1 MDSRPARSECPAHD
15 GREAAAGWGTE
26 MARAKT
32 WDGWLPG
39 LQTLRAYELAWLRRD
54 VLAGVVLAAF
64 LVPVG
69 VAYAAASGVPAIN
82 GLYATIA
89 GLVAYAVFGPSRILV
104 YGPDSALAA
113 IILSTILPLSG
124 GDPMRAVALAGAMA
138 LVSGVV
144 CVAAG
149 LVKLG
154 FLTELLSKPI
164 RYGYMN
170 GIALAVMISQLP
182 KLFDLKIE
190 SSGPLRD
197 LWTIGQQVAAGEAN
211 QAATLLGAGTLVV
224 LLAFK
229 RFKRIPVVL
238 IAVAGATVISAW
250 LGLAANAGVKVL
262 GEIPQGLPSP
272 VIPLIGADDVVPVVI
287 GGIACAIM
295 AFADT
300 SVLSRSY
307 AARLGQ
313 KVDPNQEMVAL
324 GAVNLAAGLFQGFPQ
339 SSSSSRT
346 PVAEAAGAKTQLTG
360 VVGAAVVALLLV
372 AAPRL
377 LQDLPSAALAA
388 VVIAAVIGLFEFADL
403 GRIWRIQR
411 WEFWLSVACTVGVLV
426 FGAIQGIMIALAIAI
441 AEFLWDGWR
450 PPTAVLG
457 RVDGKRGFHDVAR
470 YPEARLI
477 PGLVLFRWS
486 APLFFAN
493 AELFNTEV
501 QKAVAASPGPVKRI
515 IVTAEPV
522 TSIDVTANDALLELA
537 RSLRAQG
544 IELCFAELKDRVKD
558 KLARFGSLA
567 ELGESNFFETVGAA
581 ADAYLEAHA
590 VAWTKDLPPA
600 SG

>member
-1 MDSRPARSECPAHD
+1 MAEAR
-15 GREAAAGWGTE
+15 G
-26 MARAKT
+26 

-39 LQTLRAYELAWLRRD
+39 VQTLRHYELAWLRRD
-54 VLAGVVLAAF
+54 VLAGIVLAAF

-69 VAYAAASGVPAIN
+69 VAYAAASGVPAIF

-89 GLVAYAVFGPSRILV
+89 GLVTYAVFGPSRILV

-113 IILSTILPLSG
+113 IILGTIGPLSG
-124 GDPMRAVALAGAMA
+124 GDPARAVALAGAMA
-138 LVSGVV
+138 LVSGVT

-149 LVKLG
+149 LVRLG

-182 KLFDLKIE
+182 KMFDLKIE
-190 SSGPLRD
+190 NSGPLRD
-197 LWTIGQQVAAGEAN
+197 LWAIGQKVAAGEAN

-224 LLAFK
+224 LLVFK

-250 LGLAANAGVKVL
+250 LGLAQNAGVKVL

-272 VIPLIGADDVVPVVI
+272 VIPLIGADDLWPVVI

-372 AAPRL
+372 AAPKL

-388 VVIAAVIGLFEFADL
+388 VVIAAVLGLFEFADL

-411 WEFWLSVACTVGVLV
+411 WEFWLAVACTVGVLV

-441 AEFLWDGWR
+441 GEFLWDGWR

-457 RVDGKRGFHDVAR
+457 RVDGKHGFHDVAR
-470 YPEARLI
+470 YPEARLV

-493 AELFNTEV
+493 AELFNSEL
-501 QKAVAASPGPVKRI
+501 QAAIAGSPAPVRRV

-522 TSIDVTANDALLELA
+522 TSVDVTANDALVELKHA
-537 RSLRAQG
+537 LTAQG

-558 KLARFGSLA
+558 KLARFGSLG
-567 ELGESNFFETVGAA
+567 ELGEANFFETVGSAV
-581 ADAYLEAHA
+581 DAYLEAHD
-590 VAWTKDLPPA
+590 VAWIKDPPPA
-600 SG
+600 AG

>member
-1 MDSRPARSECPAHD
+1 MAD
-15 GREAAAGWGTE
+15 G
-26 MARAKT
+26 KT
-32 WDGWLPG
+32 WDDWLPG
-39 LQTLRAYELAWLRRD
+39 LQTLRHYETAWLRND
-54 VLAGVVLAAF
+54 VLAGLVLAAF

-69 VAYAAASGVPAIN
+69 VAYAAASGVPAIY

-89 GLVAYAVFGPSRILV
+89 GLIAYAIFGPSRILV

-113 IILSTILPLSG
+113 IILGTIGPLSG
-124 GDPMRAVALAGAMA
+124 GDPARAVALAGAMA
-138 LVSGVV
+138 LVSGVT

-182 KLFDLKIE
+182 KMFDLKIE
-190 SSGPLRD
+190 STGPLRD
-197 LWTIGQQVAAGEAN
+197 LWAVGQKIAAGEAN
-211 QAATLLGAGTLVV
+211 QAAALLGLATLAV
-224 LLAFK
+224 LLVFK
-229 RFKRIPVVL
+229 RVKRIPVVL
-238 IAVAGATVISAW
+238 IAVAGATMISAW
-250 LGLAANAGVKVL
+250 LGLAESAGVKVL

-272 VIPLIGADDVVPVVI
+272 VIPLIGAADVGPVVV

-360 VVGAAVVALLLV
+360 VVGAGVVALLLV
-372 AAPRL
+372 AAPTL

-426 FGAIQGIMIALAIAI
+426 FGAVQGIMIALAIAI

-457 RVDGKRGFHDVAR
+457 RVDGKQGFHDVAR
-470 YPEARLI
+470 YPEARLV

-493 AELFNTEV
+493 AELFSTEV
-501 QKAVAASPGPVKRI
+501 RAAIASAPKPVKRL

-522 TSIDVTANDALLELA
+522 TSVDVTANDALVELKHT
-537 RSLRAQG
+537 LTAQG

-558 KLARFGSLA
+558 KLARFGSLP
-567 ELGESNFFETVGAA
+567 ELGEENFFETVGSAV
-581 ADAYLEAHA
+581 DAYIETHQIEWVKDPPLA
-590 VAWTKDLPPA
+590 VAR
-600 SG
+600 

>member
-1 MDSRPARSECPAHD
+1 MADA
-15 GREAAAGWGTE
+15 EATMSGGA
-26 MARAKT
+26 
-32 WDGWLPG
+32 GWLPG
-39 LQTLRAYELAWLRRD
+39 WQTLRHYQLAWLRSD
-54 VLAGVVLAAF
+54 VLAGLALSAF

-69 VAYAAASGVPAIN
+69 IAYAIASGVPAIF

-89 GLVAYAVFGPSRILV
+89 GLLAYAVFGPSRILV

-113 IILSTILPLSG
+113 IILGTVAPLSG
-124 GDPMRAVALAGAMA
+124 GDPARAVALAGAMA
-138 LVSGVV
+138 LVSGVA
-144 CVAAG
+144 CVLGG
-149 LVKLG
+149 LVRLG

-164 RYGYMN
+164 RYGYLN
-170 GIALAVMISQLP
+170 GIALTVMISQLP
-182 KLFDLKIE
+182 KLFQIE
-190 SSGPLRD
+190 VDKSGPLREI
-197 LWTIGQQVAAGEAN
+197 WAIGGAVVAGEAN
-211 QAATLLGAGTLVV
+211 RAATALGLATLAV
-224 LLAFK
+224 LLAFG

-238 IAVAGATVISAW
+238 LAVAAATLASDW
-250 LGLAANAGVKVL
+250 LGLAASEGVKVL
-262 GEIPQGLPSP
+262 GAIPQGLPSP
-272 VIPLIGADDVVPVVI
+272 TLPLIGVEDLGPVVI
-287 GGIACAIM
+287 GGLACALL

-307 AARLGQ
+307 AARLKQ
-313 KVDPNQEMVAL
+313 KVDPNQEMIAL

-339 SSSSSRT
+339 SSSASRT

-377 LQDLPSAALAA
+377 LENLPNAALAA

-426 FGAIQGIMIALAIAI
+426 FGAIQGIMSALAIAL

-457 RVDGKRGFHDVAR
+457 RVDGKHGFHDITR
-470 YPEARLI
+470 YPEARLV
-477 PGLVLFRWS
+477 PGLVLFRLS

-493 AELFNTEV
+493 AELFSVEV
-501 QKAVAASPGPVKRI
+501 QKAIAASPKPVKRV

-522 TSIDVTANDALLELA
+522 TSIDVTANDTLVELV
-537 RSLRAQG
+537 RTLKAQG

-558 KLARFGSLA
+558 KLARFGSLP
-567 ELGESNFFETVGAA
+567 EIGEENFSETIGQAV
-581 ADAYLEAHA
+581 DAYLEAHG
-590 VAWTKDLPPA
+590 VEWVKDPP
-600 SG
+600 GVG

>member
-1 MDSRPARSECPAHD
+1 
-15 GREAAAGWGTE
+15 
-26 MARAKT
+26 MADAKA
-32 WDGWLPG
+32 WEDWLPG
-39 LQTLRAYELAWLRRD
+39 VQTLRRYELAWLRND
-54 VLAGVVLAAF
+54 VLAGLVLAAF

-89 GLVAYAVFGPSRILV
+89 GLLAYALFGPSRILV

-113 IILSTILPLSG
+113 IILGTIGPLSG
-124 GDPMRAVALAGAMA
+124 GDPARAVVLAGAMA
-138 LVSGVV
+138 LVSGVT

-170 GIALAVMISQLP
+170 GIALTVMISQLP
-182 KLFDLKIE
+182 KLFDFKID

-197 LWTIGQQVAAGEAN
+197 LWAIAQKVAAGEAN
-211 QAATLLGAGTLVV
+211 EAATLLGLATLAV

-229 RFKRIPVVL
+229 RFRRIPVVL
-238 IAVAGATVISAW
+238 IAVAGATVVSAW
-250 LGLAANAGVKVL
+250 LGLAANEGVKVL
-262 GEIPQGLPSP
+262 GQIPQGLPLP
-272 VIPLIGADDVVPVVI
+272 AVPLIGRADLGPVVI
-287 GGIACAIM
+287 GGVACAIM

-339 SSSSSRT
+339 SSSASRT

-360 VVGAAVVALLLV
+360 VVGAGVVALLLV

-377 LQDLPSAALAA
+377 LQDLPNAALAA
-388 VVIAAVIGLFEFADL
+388 VVIAAVLGLFEFTDL

-426 FGAIQGIMIALAIAI
+426 FGAIQGIMIALAIAL

-450 PPTAVLG
+450 PPVAVLG
-457 RVDGKRGFHDVAR
+457 RVDGKHGFHDVAR
-470 YPEARLI
+470 YPEARRV

-493 AELFNTEV
+493 AELFSSEV
-501 QKAVAASPGPVKRI
+501 LKAIDEAPGPVSRV

-522 TSIDVTANDALLELA
+522 TSVDVTAADVVADLDDTLHA
-537 RSLRAQG
+537 AG
-544 IELCFAELKDRVKD
+544 TELCFAEMKDPVKD
-558 KLARFGSLA
+558 KLKRFGLFSRLGA
-567 ELGESNFFETVGAA
+567 EGFFATIDE
-581 ADAYLEAHA
+581 A
-590 VAWTKDLPPA
+590 VAA
-600 SG
+600 YRSGRAAR

>member
-1 MDSRPARSECPAHD
+1 MAEAR
-15 GREAAAGWGTE
+15 
-26 MARAKT
+26 T
-32 WDGWLPG
+32 WDAWLPG
-39 LQTLRAYELAWLRRD
+39 LQTLRRYELAWLRRD

-69 VAYAAASGVPAIN
+69 IAYAVASGVPPIY

-89 GLVAYAVFGPSRILV
+89 GLLAYAAFGPSRILV

-113 IILSTILPLSG
+113 IILGTILPLSG
-124 GDPMRAVALAGAMA
+124 GDPARAVALAGAMA
-138 LVSGVV
+138 LVAGAV

-149 LVKLG
+149 LVRLG

-164 RYGYMN
+164 RYGYLN
-170 GIALAVMISQLP
+170 GIALTVLISQLP
-182 KLFDLKIE
+182 KLFQIE
-190 SSGPLRD
+190 IDSSGPLREISA
-197 LWTIGQQVAAGEAN
+197 IGRAVFAGEPNWTGFAI
-211 QAATLLGAGTLVV
+211 GAGTLFV
-224 LLAFK
+224 LLAFG

-238 IAVAGATVISAW
+238 IAVAGATVISGW
-250 LGLAANAGVKVL
+250 LGLAGTAGVKVL
-262 GEIPQGLPSP
+262 GEIPQGLPSLA
-272 VIPLIGADDVVPVVI
+272 IPLIGAQDLVPVVI
-287 GGIACAIM
+287 GGVACAIV

-324 GAVNLAAGLFQGFPQ
+324 GTVNLAAGLFQGFPL

-346 PVAEAAGAKTQLTG
+346 PVAETAGAKTQLTN
-360 VVGAAVVALLLV
+360 VIGAAVVAVLLV
-372 AAPRL
+372 AAPTL
-377 LQDLPSAALAA
+377 LQHLPNAALAA

-411 WEFWLSVACTVGVLV
+411 WEFWLSVACTVGVVV
-426 FGAIQGIMIALAIAI
+426 FGAIPGIMIALAIAI

-470 YPEARLI
+470 YPEARLV

-493 AELFNTEV
+493 AELFST
-501 QKAVAASPGPVKRI
+501 AVHEAIDAAPKPVRRM

-522 TSIDVTANDALLELA
+522 TSIDVTANDSLIELV

-558 KLARFGSLA
+558 KLARFGSLP
-567 ELGESNFFETVGAA
+567 EIGEENFFETVGAA
-581 ADAYLEAHA
+581 VDAYLEAHG
-590 VAWTKDLPPA
+590 VAWEKDPP
-600 SG
+600 GVV

>member
-1 MDSRPARSECPAHD
+1 
-15 GREAAAGWGTE
+15 
-26 MARAKT
+26 MADAKA
-32 WDGWLPG
+32 WDDWLPG
-39 LQTLRAYELAWLRRD
+39 LQTLRRYELAWLRRD

-69 VAYAAASGVPAIN
+69 VAYAAASGVPAIY

-113 IILSTILPLSG
+113 IILATILPLSG

-197 LWTIGQQVAAGEAN
+197 LWAVGQQVAAGEAN

-250 LGLAANAGVKVL
+250 LGLAANEGVKVL

-272 VIPLIGADDVVPVVI
+272 VIPLIRPDDVVPVVV

-360 VVGAAVVALLLV
+360 VVGAAVVAVLLV

-377 LQDLPSAALAA
+377 LQDLPNAALAA
-388 VVIAAVIGLFEFADL
+388 VVIAAVIGLFEFTDL

-426 FGAIQGIMIALAIAI
+426 FGAIEGIMIALAIAI
-441 AEFLWDGWR
+441 GEFLWDGWR

-457 RVDGKRGFHDVAR
+457 RVDGKHGFHDVAR
-470 YPEARLI
+470 YPEARRV

-493 AELFNTEV
+493 AELFNTEL
-501 QKAVAASPGPVKRI
+501 QAAIAASPAPVKRV

-522 TSIDVTANDALLELA
+522 TSIDVTANDALVELKQ
-537 RSLRAQG
+537 SLTAQG

-567 ELGESNFFETVGAA
+567 ELGEENFFDAVGEAV
-581 ADAYLEAHA
+581 DAYLEAHG
-590 VAWTKDLPPA
+590 VDWVKDPPPA
-600 SG
+600 

>member
-1 MDSRPARSECPAHD
+1 
-15 GREAAAGWGTE
+15 
-26 MARAKT
+26 MADTKA

-39 LQTLRAYELAWLRRD
+39 LQMLRGYEIAWLRSD
-54 VLAGVVLAAF
+54 ALAGLALAAF

-69 VAYAAASGVPAIN
+69 IAYAVASGVPAIF

-89 GLVAYAVFGPSRILV
+89 GLLAYAVFGPSRILV

-113 IILSTILPLSG
+113 IILGTVLPLSA
-124 GDPMRAVALAGAMA
+124 GDPARAVALAGAMA
-138 LVSGVV
+138 LVAGLA
-144 CVAAG
+144 CVIGG

-164 RYGYMN
+164 RYGYLN
-170 GIALAVMISQLP
+170 GIALTVLISQLP
-182 KLFDLKIE
+182 KLFQLDIE
-190 SSGPLRD
+190 GSGPLREI
-197 LWTIGQQVAAGEAN
+197 WEIGKAVAAGEAN
-211 QAATLLGAGTLVV
+211 VAASVLGAGTLVV
-224 LLAFK
+224 LLAFG

-238 IAVAGATVISAW
+238 IAVAGATAISDW
-250 LGLAANAGVKVL
+250 LQLGERAGVKIL
-262 GEIPQGLPSP
+262 GAIPQGLPSFSL
-272 VIPLIGADDVVPVVI
+272 PLIGAADLAPVVI
-287 GGIACAIM
+287 GGLACALL

-313 KVDPNQEMVAL
+313 KVDPNQEMIGL
-324 GAVNLAAGLFQGFPQ
+324 GAVNLAAGLFQGFPL

-346 PVAEAAGAKTQLTG
+346 PVAEAAGAKTQLTS

-377 LQDLPSAALAA
+377 LEHLPNAALAA

-411 WEFWLSVACTVGVLV
+411 WEFWLSVACTVGVVV
-426 FGAIQGIMIALAIAI
+426 FGAIPGIAIALAIAI

-457 RVDGKRGFHDVAR
+457 RVDGKHGFHDVTR
-470 YPEARLI
+470 YPEARLV

-493 AELFNTEV
+493 AELFSTEV
-501 QKAVAASPGPVKRI
+501 QAAVAAAPGPVKRV
-515 IVTAEPV
+515 IVTAEPM
-522 TSIDVTANDALLELA
+522 TSVDVTANDALVELHRTLA
-537 RSLRAQG
+537 AQG
-544 IELCFAELKDRVKD
+544 VELCFAELKDRVKD
-558 KLARFGSLA
+558 KLARFGSLP
-567 ELGESNFFETVGAA
+567 EFGEASFFETIGQAVDDYL
-581 ADAYLEAHA
+581 ADHDVEW
-590 VAWTKDLPPA
+590 VKDPPPA
-600 SG
+600 R